1 MKISKMENREICKYR
16 IHGDILPQKE
26 LLRGNPEKHIPSKS
40 KMTLADIVLGKKQT
54 MFHVWGKKKK
64 DAEVRKEVKVLE
76 KSPIWPGFTTGRR
89 CQCYYYK
96 CNCFNLILPE
106 IFLME

>member
-1 MKISKMENREICKYR
+1 MMKISKMENRETCKYR

-64 DAEVRKEVKVLE
+64 MRKLGKKLKYLKKVLYGQALQQE
-76 KSPIWPGFTTGRR
+76 GDASVIIT
-89 CQCYYYK
+89 
-96 CNCFNLILPE
+96 NAIVLI
-106 IFLME
+106 

>member
-64 DAEVRKEVKVLE
+64 MRKLGKKLKYLKKVLYGQGLQQE
-76 KSPIWPGFTTGRR
+76 GDASVIIM
-89 CQCYYYK
+89 
-96 CNCFNLILPE
+96 NAIVLI
-106 IFLME
+106 